1 MEGAA
6 LSVRASTPGGT
17 ATARVASTAADAQ
30 VMTEETMKQICRQAF
45 LRGSR
50 RAERVYGLL
59 LILDRREDW

>member
-17 ATARVASTAADAQ
+17 ATARVAGTAADAQ

-45 LRGSR
+45 LR
-50 RAERVYGLL
+50 VPDGLNAFMGYSSY
-59 LILDRREDW
+59 